1 MPPGRKAPVDTA
13 IATGTVVAVLAPAVR
28 RCAPSRCP
36 VTAALWCPST
46 RVTGAG
52 PGQHH
57 HRRLRQ
63 RRAATVIRRLS
74 LLGTH
79 ALAIS
84 RDHRAATTAGTRTA
98 APTAAHT
105 GLGLS
110 TPINVD
116 HRSPLPALAAIPAT
130 VARRLSS
137 AASARARAEPSDSP
151 ASDRPAR

>member
-1 MPPGRKAPVDTA
+1 MPPGREAPVDTA

-36 VTAALWCPST
+36 VTAALWCPSM

-57 HRRLRQ
+57 PRRLRQ

-74 LLGTH
+74 LLGAH

-84 RDHRAATTAGTRTA
+84 RDHRAATTAGTRTT
-98 APTAAHT
+98 APPPRT
-105 GLGLS
+105 LGCAGPRQS
-110 TPINVD
+110 TSIIAR
-116 HRSPLPALAAIPAT
+116 HSPLAAIAAT
-130 VARRLSS
+130 VARRRSVLRQAVPAPS
-137 AASARARAEPSDSP
+137 RATR
-151 ASDRPAR
+151 